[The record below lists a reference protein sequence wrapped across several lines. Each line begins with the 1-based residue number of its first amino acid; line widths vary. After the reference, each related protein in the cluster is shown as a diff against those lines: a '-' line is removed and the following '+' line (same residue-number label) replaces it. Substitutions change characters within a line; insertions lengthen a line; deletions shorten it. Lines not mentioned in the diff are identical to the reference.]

1 MSRSRGVNRWAFLAF
16 VAYLSLVFVVV
27 FLVRL
32 GEMPLAERVGGV
44 LRHFQDRDLLIGIR
58 YGHVEAAANVL
69 FFVPLGALLPLA
81 FTPPKWV
88 AGWLLCLGLSM
99 FIEIVQFF
107 FLPGRVG
114 SVRDVICNGFGAGM
128 GALLIFVFAQIRVWV
143 RRKHLRRD
151 TNLRI
156 D

>member
-1 MSRSRGVNRWAFLAF
+1 MSRSRGVNRWAVLAF
-16 VAYLSLVFVVV
+16 TAYLALVFVVV
-27 FLVRL
+27 FLLKV
-32 GEMPLAERVGGV
+32 GDMPLADRVGGV
-44 LRHFQDRDLLIGIR
+44 LRNFQDRDLLIGIR

-69 FFVPLGALLPLA
+69 FFVPLGALLTLIFA
-81 FTPPKWV
+81 PPRWIV
-88 AGWLLCLGLSM
+88 GWLLCLGLSA
-99 FIEIVQFF
+99 FIECVQFF

-128 GALLIFVFAQIRVWV
+128 GALLAFALAQIRVWA
-143 RRKHLRRD
+143 RRKHLRRG